1 MFCRWID
8 LWLLNFKISY
18 NIEVVNCVDI
28 LKLKNWLIIL
38 FIGFL
43 FFIFCDVVYVLFNYD
58 F

>member
-43 FFIFCDVVYVLFNYD
+43 FFIFCDVVYV
-58 F
+58 